1 MAKRGKTTGTSG
13 SAELLAA
20 DEYRGYVIIM
30 LQSDNA
36 CALAFEGE
44 AAIADQGVMLN
55 EIGDSVNVSGE
66 LARGQ
71 INVIGDSADLT
82 WQEGP
87 LNVRRLPITA

>member
-20 DEYRGYVIIM
+20 DEYRGYVTIM

-55 EIGDSVNVSGE
+55 EVGDSVEVLGE

-71 INVIGDSADLT
+71 INVIGNNAALT

-87 LNVRRLPITA
+87 VKVRRLGITS

>member
-1 MAKRGKTTGTSG
+1 MAKKGKVTGGSV

-20 DEYRGYVIIM
+20 DEYRGYVTIM
-30 LQSDNA
+30 LQSDVA

-44 AAIADQGVMLN
+44 AAIADTGVMLN
-55 EIGDSVNVSGE
+55 EIGDSVEVFAE

-71 INVIGDSADLT
+71 INVIGNNANLT

-87 LNVRRLPITA
+87 VTVRRLGITA